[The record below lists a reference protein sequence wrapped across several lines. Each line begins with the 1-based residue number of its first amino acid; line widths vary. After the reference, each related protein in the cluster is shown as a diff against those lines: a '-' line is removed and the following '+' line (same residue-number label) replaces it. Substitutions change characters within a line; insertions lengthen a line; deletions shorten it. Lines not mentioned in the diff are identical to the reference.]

1 MLNIIISGAP
11 GCGKGTQ
18 SALIIEQY
26 GLQHF
31 STGDMLRKEIAEQTE
46 MGREA
51 ERYISKGNL
60 VPDQMIIDIITAT
73 LKRTCRQCKGIILD
87 GFPRTVEQGRSL
99 EELMDGLG
107 QSIDLMLDIQV
118 PKRELINRLLIRGE
132 TSERSDDNLE
142 TIIKRLEVFEVKTA
156 PVIEYYQS
164 LNKYRAID
172 GLGTMEDVFARIKQV
187 IDTLKK

>member
-18 SALIIEQY
+18 SNLIIEQY

-46 MGREA
+46 MGKEA

-73 LKRTCRQCKGIILD
+73 LKKTCGQCKGIILD

-99 EELMDGLG
+99 EKLMDSLG
-107 QSIDLMLDIQV
+107 QPTMVMLDIQV
-118 PKRELINRLLIRGE
+118 PRRELINRLLIRGE
-132 TSERSDDNLE
+132 TSDRSDDNLE
-142 TIIKRLEVFEVKTA
+142 TIKKRLEVFEVKTA

-164 LNKYRAID
+164 LGKYRAID
-172 GLGTMEDVFARIKQV
+172 GLGTMEEVFARIKQV
-187 IDTLKK
+187 VDTLK